1 MFHVEPNS
9 EEQLLASPKD
19 NLVSGEVFQ
28 IVLDPVTQIA
38 KTDPSPSEK
47 ELPAYYKHEA
57 YISLMG
63 TQSSLWLK

>member
-28 IVLDPVTQIA
+28 VVLDPVTQIA
-38 KTDPSPSEK
+38 
-47 ELPAYYKHEA
+47 
-57 YISLMG
+57 
-63 TQSSLWLK
+63 